1 VISVQRLKD
10 VEGSSSDCEEDDQ
23 AEELLRQ
30 SQNLLGQVEEPLLND
45 EGELRSNDLLAVD
58 DQTNPVFS
66 SKTAIG

>member
-1 VISVQRLKD
+1 M
-10 VEGSSSDCEEDDQ
+10 EGSSSDCEEDDQ